1 MVLLFLCLLLAQA
14 LPLPVL
20 QSIRQLLFRL
30 PWAAGVKKE
39 RQKVLQGDIQI
50 IHSNIA
56 WPRLTN
62 FRHI

>member
-20 QSIRQLLFRL
+20 QSIRQLFFRL
-30 PWAAGVKKE
+30 PWAAGVKRE
-39 RQKVLQGDIQI
+39 QQKVLQGDIQI
-50 IHSNIA
+50 IHANIA
-56 WPRLTN
+56 WPHLTN